1 MFLRLLSVISIAVLT
16 TLVAQPSYSDDVTI
30 NLDQTTPYVDV
41 PVTVSEPV
49 DATISTV
56 TGTPDADFI
65 DSWIELWQGEVRL
78 TYNDDGAHSATNVL
92 ASIISIPLQIGEY
105 FIRATSYAYMCCNIF
120 PTGTYVLTTNLQV
133 QQAIPSPSPEILPT
147 ETPSVSPTPTQSSS
161 EPSVEPT
168 PEPSSPSPSPT
179 DTPYP
184 TSYPEV
190 PEPPVQEQPLP
201 SPEVLLESLEPESS
215 PLPDAQD
222 TLEEVVDSSPSVF
235 PSYEPSL
242 LEPQSDLIP
251 SATDENLFQILLF
264 DISLPPV
271 LSEAVQLV
279 SEAITDSLESISN
292 LGADLSP
299 EERQEAQQVVLAAVI
314 LPQLASSIV
323 RRIK

>member
-1 MFLRLLSVISIAVLT
+1 MLT

-30 NLDQTTPYVDV
+30 NLDQSTPYVDV
-41 PVTVSEPV
+41 PVTVNEPV
-49 DATISTV
+49 DATIQTN
-56 TGTPDADFI
+56 TGVPGPGFI
-65 DSWIELWQGEVRL
+65 DSWIEVWQDTTRL
-78 TYNDDGAHSATNVL
+78 AFNDDGNHSATNYL
-92 ASIISIPLQIGEY
+92 ASIINIPLLAGEY
-105 FIRATSYAYMCCNIF
+105 FIRATSWNFVAYGGL
-120 PTGTYVLTTNLQV
+120 PTGSYLLSTNLQIQV
-133 QQAIPSPSPEILPT
+133 ATPSPTPEVTPT
-147 ETPSVSPTPTQSSS
+147 VDPSVSPTPTQSSS

-168 PEPSSPSPSPT
+168 PEPSSPFPSPT

-201 SPEVLLESLEPESS
+201 SPEVLPTFSEPVSS
-215 PLPDAQD
+215 PLPDVQD
-222 TLEEVVDSSPSVF
+222 TLEAIVDSSPTSF
-235 PSYEPSL
+235 PSSEPSL
-242 LEPQSDLIP
+242 FVSELTP
-251 SATDENLFQILLF
+251 SPAPTDETLFQILSL

-299 EERQEAQQVVLAAVI
+299 EERKEAQQVVLAAVI
-314 LPQLASSIV
+314 LPQLASSMI